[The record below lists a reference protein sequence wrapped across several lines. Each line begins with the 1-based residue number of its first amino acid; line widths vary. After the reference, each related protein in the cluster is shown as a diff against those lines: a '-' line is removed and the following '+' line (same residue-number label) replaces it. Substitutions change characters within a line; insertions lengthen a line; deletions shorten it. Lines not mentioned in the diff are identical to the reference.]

1 MVERN
6 EFQTPCHG
14 QQHEV
19 KGRKRHTL
27 QVLNH
32 DDWIRQQANQVAGN
46 HGKNLHETN
55 NTVIELLGDLFSI

>member
-32 DDWIRQQANQVAGN
+32 DDWIRQQAKQVAYY
-46 HGKNLHETN
+46 HG
-55 NTVIELLGDLFSI
+55 